1 MPHFKLKDLPTLK
14 NIPQKLEVDVEG
26 VDDGKVLL
34 VKTGNTVHALSPR
47 CTHYGAPLKGGVIEG
62 ERLTCPWHGACFN
75 ITTGDVEDAPALNA
89 LNKYEIIEKD
99 DGVYIEAEES
109 DIKSGHRDPALKCS
123 VSSDSD
129 ERVLIVGG
137 GTIGLIQSL
146 LTKKYR
152 GKITIL
158 TKEPA
163 NLIIDRPKL
172 SKALIPDPDK
182 IALRPKQWYKDAG
195 VEILSEEVT
204 SVDFDAKTV
213 TTSSSK
219 HTYTKLVLATG
230 GIPKTLP
237 LPGFDS
243 VKNIFTLRTVADVK
257 SILDALTTLKTDNK
271 APKKVVI
278 IGSSF
283 IGMEI
288 GNALAQDTA
297 NAVTI
302 IGMESAPMERVMG
315 AEVGRIFQRNL
326 EKAGIRFI
334 LNASVEKASTPSA
347 STSTSVHLGD
357 GSVIPADIVILGV
370 GVRPATD
377 FLKGNERISL
387 EGDGSVRTD
396 EHFAVPGLDGV
407 FAIGDIARF
416 PYHGPGGDGS
426 LTRIEHWNVAQN
438 AGRSVARSIL
448 HAGGGGG
455 GVGDQLEAEYTDF
468 LVCGGGV
475 RCGMRGIRLMGMMM
489 CLSRRKRG
497 SLLRIILGGEIVVA
511 VATMGV
517 DPVMVKVAAL
527 MRVGRMA
534 GKKEVVSGI
543 DVLGLE

>member
-1 MPHFKLKDLPTLK
+1 M
-14 NIPQKLEVDVEG
+14 
-26 VDDGKVLL
+26 
-34 VKTGNTVHALSPR
+34 
-47 CTHYGAPLKGGVIEG
+47 
-62 ERLTCPWHGACFN
+62 
-75 ITTGDVEDAPALNA
+75 
-89 LNKYEIIEKD
+89 
-99 DGVYIEAEES
+99 
-109 DIKSGHRDPALKCS
+109 
-123 VSSDSD
+123 
-129 ERVLIVGG
+129 
-137 GTIGLIQSL
+137 
-146 LTKKYR
+146 
-152 GKITIL
+152 
-158 TKEPA
+158 
-163 NLIIDRPKL
+163 
-172 SKALIPDPDK
+172 
-182 IALRPKQWYKDAG
+182 
-195 VEILSEEVT
+195 
-204 SVDFDAKTV
+204 
-213 TTSSSK
+213 
-219 HTYTKLVLATG
+219 
-230 GIPKTLP
+230 
-237 LPGFDS
+237 
-243 VKNIFTLRTVADVK
+243 KNIFTLRTVADVK

-455 GVGDQLEAEYTDF
+455 GLETNLKPSIPIFWSAVGGQ
-468 LVCGGGV
+468 
-475 RCGMRGIRLMGMMM
+475 MRYAGNTVNGYDDVFVKEEEGKFVAYYFR
-489 CLSRRKRG
+489 
-497 SLLRIILGGEIVVA
+497 GEIVVA